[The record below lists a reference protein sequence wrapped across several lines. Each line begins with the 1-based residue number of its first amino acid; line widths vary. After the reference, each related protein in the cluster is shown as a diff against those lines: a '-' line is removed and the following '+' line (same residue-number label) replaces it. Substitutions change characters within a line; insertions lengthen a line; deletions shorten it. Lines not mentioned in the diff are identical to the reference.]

1 MMLLSKYNACICEG
15 SSEQA
20 IIELL
25 IEDGRLIF
33 SYEDLLEE
41 QVLRC
46 RDAKTFEERYLRKG
60 FDDKIT
66 VFRILDSRREKFR
79 LRPVYADKV
88 SVVNVITA
96 PEIEM
101 LLILSEGKYTDFKKK
116 KQKPSDFCKT
126 VLHHK
131 DVKSYEFIRNYF
143 ADTEKLVAA
152 IREYKRITQR
162 HKDELT
168 LADLLK
174 D

>member
-116 KQKPSDFCKT
+116 KQKPSDFCKP

>member
-1 MMLLSKYNACICEG
+1 MLLSKYNACICEG

-116 KQKPSDFCKT
+116 KQKPSDFCKK

>member
-1 MMLLSKYNACICEG
+1 
-15 SSEQA
+15 
-20 IIELL
+20 
-25 IEDGRLIF
+25 
-33 SYEDLLEE
+33 
-41 QVLRC
+41 
-46 RDAKTFEERYLRKG
+46 
-60 FDDKIT
+60 
-66 VFRILDSRREKFR
+66 EKFR

-126 VLHHK
+126 VLHHE